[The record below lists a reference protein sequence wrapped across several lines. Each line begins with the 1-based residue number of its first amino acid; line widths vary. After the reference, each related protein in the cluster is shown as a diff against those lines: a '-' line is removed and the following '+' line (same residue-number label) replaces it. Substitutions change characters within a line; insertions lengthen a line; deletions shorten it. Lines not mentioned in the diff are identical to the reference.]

1 MNNYKLYLLVNERE
15 EYPFHGASGYGHVP
29 IDVRVSDQH
38 CMIDVVT
45 ITRPLLWIFQ
55 WRG

>member
-1 MNNYKLYLLVNERE
+1 MNNYTLYLLDNEQE
-15 EYPFHGASGYGHVP
+15 EYLSHGASGYGQVTT
-29 IDVRVSDQH
+29 DVRVSDQH

-45 ITRPLLWIFQ
+45 ITRPLLRIFQ

>member
-1 MNNYKLYLLVNERE
+1 MNNYTLYLLVNERE
-15 EYPFHGASGYGHVP
+15 EYPSHGASGYGHVP